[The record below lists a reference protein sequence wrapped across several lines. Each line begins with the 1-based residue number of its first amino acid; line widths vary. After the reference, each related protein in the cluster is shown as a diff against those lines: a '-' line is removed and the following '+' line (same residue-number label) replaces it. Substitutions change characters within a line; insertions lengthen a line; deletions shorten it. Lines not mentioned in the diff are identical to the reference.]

1 MKIAYVWL
9 KRLKI
14 KLRVIYD
21 VLFFLIL
28 LMSSKICNNASK
40 GFSHYFSK
48 KKEKKRKTVDWKGK
62 NLKVKQKHFLLN
74 DYVVKLKVT
83 SSF

>member
-1 MKIAYVWL
+1 
-9 KRLKI
+9 
-14 KLRVIYD
+14 
-21 VLFFLIL
+21 
-28 LMSSKICNNASK
+28 MSSKICNNASK